1 MTTNGSGDGSGIR
14 ARKYLLVARIGPKSL
29 HAKWL
34 APGVDRLYDVFLSS
48 YDTDLPV
55 VRGDS
60 VYFEY
65 RSGKKVA
72 GYDGF
77 LREHADFIGRY
88 KYIFFLDEDID
99 ASPTSINGI
108 FSRCDQYDLKIAQP
122 ALTWDSHFT
131 YACLLRQGRYV
142 LRYLNFVEMMCPVF
156 RHDVLER
163 IAPLYALG
171 YESGIDLI
179 WCNLV
184 AEGSRDFAVIDEFP
198 VRHTEPVGGNKSAN
212 GFADGR
218 LYEDDIHAILGL
230 FRLPWLRAT
239 PFSAVGR
246 SGRETKGRTSLLLW
260 ALILL
265 AAAPLRRPVA
275 GRLRAI
281 LVHWRHLWLGAAGNI
296 PTKFPAGIAGRSAGA
311 GVRATRRPMEMTG
324 RHMPMPG
331 ALPVPSLRS
340 GLRRQADRRET
351 ISAESGLTFR
361 REDR

>member
-1 MTTNGSGDGSGIR
+1 MTTNGSGDGSEKR
-14 ARKYLLVARIGPKSL
+14 VRKYLLVARIGPKSL

-34 APGVDRLYDVFLSS
+34 AAGVDRNYDVFLSS
-48 YDTDLPV
+48 YEPNSPAIQED
-55 VRGDS
+55 G
-60 VYFEY
+60 VYFE
-65 RSGKKVA
+65 RRLGRKVA

-77 LREHADFIGRY
+77 LRENAKLISRY
-88 KYIFFLDEDID
+88 KYICFLDEDIE
-99 ASPTSINGI
+99 ASPASINGI
-108 FSRCDQYDLKIAQP
+108 FSRCDQHNLKIAQP

-131 YACLLRQGRYV
+131 YACLLRQRRYALRYV
-142 LRYLNFVEMMCPVF
+142 NFVEMMCPVF
-156 RHDVLER
+156 RRDILER

-184 AEGSRDFAVIDEFP
+184 AESPRDFAVIDEFP

-218 LYEDDIHAILGL
+218 LYEDDIHAILAQ

-246 SGRETKGRTSLLLW
+246 SGRESSGRKSLLPW
-260 ALILL
+260 ALVLL
-265 AAAPLRRPVA
+265 AAAPLRRPMA

-281 LVHWRHLWLGAAGNI
+281 LVHWRHLWLGAAGNMR
-296 PTKFPAGIAGRSAGA
+296 TKFPAGIAGRFADA
-311 GVRATRRPMEMTG
+311 AVRATRRPMEMTG
-324 RHMPMPG
+324 RHIPMQGMP
-331 ALPVPSLRS
+331 PVPSLRS

-351 ISAESGLTFR
+351 ISAEGGLTFR